1 MLAIALRALARG
13 EAIDAADAMP
23 IYLRDKV
30 AQTIEEREAA
40 AAAKAA
46 AQATAGG
53 AS

>member
-1 MLAIALRALARG
+1 
-13 EAIDAADAMP
+13 MP

-46 AQATAGG
+46 AAQAAVG
-53 AS
+53 SKS